1 MPVTPCMSSSLWMR
15 QERAQRYWPAC
26 SRGRPGQR
34 GGDVTLCAETTDS
47 FTAMLL
53 LFHVTLHVFGPY
65 WMAYRKLFSNTRR
78 EKCRL
83 VMMLFGTTYASSML
97 FWSGTGS
104 WTIQDS
110 QMCSS
115 HCTPFPQ
122 SDRGVLLSMAVEGL
136 WQKSLCTEQPSPS
149 RGGSLWGHCC
159 GVLSGMSQSFQGTPQ
174 PLPPLTVHYCEHDSD
189 KHDRSTS

>member
-97 FWSGTGS
+97 FCGRSVTEISMYRTTFSKPWRELVGTLLWSPVRDVSVIPGLIIVQRAST
-104 WTIQDS
+104 
-110 QMCSS
+110 
-115 HCTPFPQ
+115 
-122 SDRGVLLSMAVEGL
+122 VL
-136 WQKSLCTEQPSPS
+136 
-149 RGGSLWGHCC
+149 
-159 GVLSGMSQSFQGTPQ
+159 
-174 PLPPLTVHYCEHDSD
+174 
-189 KHDRSTS
+189 